1 MSQDALSQDALNP
14 DTVNRAAAN
23 PGAVTCADERRRAK
37 LRASDLNG
45 IDSVDVLDDNV
56 VVLLFGKAPEG
67 LAPANFRI
75 DGGERTT
82 GITVLAVRRETDEER
97 ELADRL
103 VLSVDRPGDL
113 SAYRLSIVRADPHG
127 RPGTE
132 PYPGFDPRYASAAF
146 TFRPECATLD
156 CAPAGDCAPA
166 HPAAP
171 EIDYLAKDYA
181 SFRQLLLDRL
191 SLTTPGWTERHVPDL
206 GITLVELLA
215 YEADRLSYRQ
225 DAAATEAYLD
235 TARLRVSVR
244 RHARLVDYAMHDGCA
259 ARAWVCLQTDEELA
273 LPARDFRFI
282 TLAPTVLPDSGAALL
297 ATDLDRRHLPP
308 YQVFEPVHAED
319 VRLRPAHNLIHVW
332 TWGDAECC
340 LPAGATSA
348 TLVDGVPGQRAL
360 CLRPGDVLVFEEIL
374 GAKTGAPADADRTHR
389 QAVRL
394 VSVTEDVDR
403 LYDQP
408 VLHVAW
414 AREDA
419 LAFPLCVSARGGPD
433 CADLEVGV
441 ARGNTVLV
449 EHGARIDWCHQ
460 PPETIDVP
468 VLPPREPGCPTPCG
482 HPGPCGCAQDD
493 DGRPAYPP
501 LPVRFSPVLHQSPV
515 TQSAPFPT
523 DAVIAAAQAARLL
536 GLPGRARHRLTA
548 IWHRLPPHDGRLT
561 PAERAYLVVLFG
573 ETVLQRVRAD
583 DSPRGAL
590 RTLLARFDDLLSAKL
605 ARWRELVR
613 RARAG
618 QVLRHDAEGWELG
631 QSWGADEAERLRE
644 DDPAFRGPAA
654 LATAPDPRDA
664 LPAVRLTDQDGHDWR
679 PRRDLLDS
687 GPADRDFVGETDDD
701 GVLRLRFGDGLNGA
715 AFPPADAPGVRCTV
729 RYRVGSGTPGNVGPE
744 AISRIVFCATRP
756 NGIRLV
762 RNPLPATGGV
772 DPEPVDDVRR
782 LAPVAPTT
790 RLLRAITADDY
801 AVLAATVPGVRRAT
815 ADLRWTGSWYEAQVA
830 VEAFGTETA
839 PDSLL
844 DAVRASLFR
853 YRRIGHD
860 LAESGATLVPLDVA
874 LHVQVEPD
882 HVAGHVRAGLLA
894 AFAALFAPDALV
906 FGDPVRVSRL
916 VAAAVAVPG
925 VRHAEVT
932 RLERLFADPADRG
945 DALVTGLLPIRPL
958 EVAQLDNDPSR
969 PEHGRLALDLEGGR

>member
-1 MSQDALSQDALNP
+1 MTDP
-14 DTVNRAAAN
+14 MGE
-23 PGAVTCADERRRAK
+23 PMTCSDERRRAR
-37 LRASDLNG
+37 LRASGFNG
-45 IDSVDVLDDNV
+45 IDSVDVLDEGPGDELV
-56 VVLLFGKAPEG
+56 VVLFGKAPEG

-75 DGGERTT
+75 DGGERIT
-82 GITVLAVRRETDEER
+82 GITVREVRREAAEDR

-103 VLSVDRPGDL
+103 VLTTDRPGDL
-113 SAYRLSIVRADPHG
+113 STYRLSVVRTDPHG
-127 RPGTE
+127 RPGTD
-132 PYPGFDPRYASAAF
+132 PYPGFDPRYASADF

-156 CAPAGDCAPA
+156 CAADDGCAPSY
-166 HPAAP
+166 PPAP
-171 EIDYLAKDYA
+171 EIDYLAKDYQ

-191 SLTTPGWTERHVPDL
+191 SLTMPAWIERHVPDL

-225 DAAATEAYLD
+225 DAVATEAYLD

-259 ARAWVCLQTDEELA
+259 ARAWVCLETDEDLT
-273 LPARDFRFI
+273 LPAGDFRFA
-282 TLAPTVLPDSGAALL
+282 TLAPTVLPDLGAAVL
-297 ATDLDRRHLPP
+297 TSDLERRHLPP
-308 YQVFEPVHAED
+308 YQVFEPVHDED
-319 VRLRPAHNLIHVW
+319 VPLHAAHNLIHVW

-340 LPAGATSA
+340 LPTGTTSA
-348 TLVDGVPGQRAL
+348 TLVDGTSGARTL
-360 CLRPGDVLVFEEIL
+360 RLRPGDVLVFEEIL
-374 GAKTGAPADADRTHR
+374 GARTGTAADADRTHR

-408 VLHVAW
+408 VLRVAW

-419 LAFPLCVSARGGPD
+419 LAFPFCVSARGGPG
-433 CADLEVGV
+433 CTDLEVGV

-449 EHGARIDWCHQ
+449 EHGARIDWCHR

-468 VLPPREPGCPTPCG
+468 VLPPNEPGCPDRTG
-482 HPGPCGCAQDD
+482 FGCPEDGTA
-493 DGRPAYPP
+493 GRPAYPP
-501 LPVRFSPVLHQSPV
+501 LPVRFAPALRQSPV

-523 DAVIAAAQAARLL
+523 DAVIAAAQADRLL
-536 GLPGRARHRLTA
+536 GLPERARRRITA
-548 IWHRLPPHDGRLT
+548 IWHRLPPQDGRLT

-573 ETVLQRVRAD
+573 EAVLQRVDAD
-583 DSPRGAL
+583 GRPREAL
-590 RTLLARFDDLLSAKL
+590 RTLLARFDELLAAKL
-605 ARWRELVR
+605 ARWAELVR

-618 QVLRHDAEGWELG
+618 HVLRWDAEGWEIG
-631 QSWGADEAERLRE
+631 QSWGEHERERLRE
-644 DDPAFRGPAA
+644 SDPAFRGPAA
-654 LATAPDPRDA
+654 TATAPDPRAA

-701 GVLRLRFGDGLNGA
+701 GVLRLRFGDGLDGA

-729 RYRVGSGTPGNVGPE
+729 RYRVGNGTAGNVGPE
-744 AISRIVFCATRP
+744 AISRVVLCSTHQH
-756 NGIRLV
+756 GIRLV

-782 LAPVAPTT
+782 LAPIAPTT

-801 AVLAATVPGVRRAT
+801 ATLAAAVPGVRRAA

-839 PDSLL
+839 PDRLL

-860 LAESGATLVPLDVA
+860 LAEFSATLVPLDVA
-874 LHVQVEPD
+874 LRVQVEPD
-882 HVAGHVRAGLLA
+882 HVAGHVRAGLPA
-894 AFAALFAPDALV
+894 AFAALFAPDALT
-906 FGDPVRVSRL
+906 FGAPVRVSRL
-916 VAAAVAVPG
+916 VAAAVSVPG
-925 VRHAEVT
+925 VQHAEVT
-932 RLERLFADPADRG
+932 RLDRLFAGPADPG
-945 DALVTGLLPIRPL
+945 DALTTGVLPIGPL

-969 PEHGRLALDLEGGR
+969 PEHGRLTIDLEGGQ